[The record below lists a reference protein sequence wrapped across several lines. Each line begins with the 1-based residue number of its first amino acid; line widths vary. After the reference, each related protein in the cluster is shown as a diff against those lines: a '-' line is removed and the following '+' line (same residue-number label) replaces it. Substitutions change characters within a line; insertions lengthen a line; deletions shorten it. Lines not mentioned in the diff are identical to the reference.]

1 MARKR
6 LSQQKQRH
14 EIAKYLSWLDTVL
27 YEFARRVGATVG
39 PLTRAV
45 TDEAVG
51 YFSLPSRQIFE
62 KLTGF
67 TPPIGMIFPDS
78 SFLVFK
84 ETIRFGYRS
93 DAEPEP
99 AIYRTEYSFQ
109 YQRPADRFYFRFDHH
124 PLKGDPATHP
134 RYHLHS
140 ATWSLE
146 TGKLQAVPRY
156 DDFEID
162 LPHVL
167 RLIERDFFTSPS

>member
-1 MARKR
+1 MTRR
-6 LSQQKQRH
+6 RIPERKQRH
-14 EIAKYLSWLDTVL
+14 EIAKYLSELEAIL
-27 YEFARRVGATVG
+27 YGFADRVGAVVG
-39 PLTRAV
+39 GLTQEV

-51 YFSLPSRQIFE
+51 YFSLPSRGIFE

-67 TPPIGMIFPDS
+67 TPPTGMVFPDG
-78 SFLVFK
+78 SFFVFK
-84 ETIRFGYRS
+84 ETIRFGYRTGA
-93 DAEPEP
+93 DHEP
-99 AIYRTEYSFQ
+99 AISPLEYSFQ

-124 PLKGDPATHP
+124 PRKGDPATHP

-156 DDFEID
+156 DYFEID

-167 RLIERDFFTSPS
+167 RLIERDFFT